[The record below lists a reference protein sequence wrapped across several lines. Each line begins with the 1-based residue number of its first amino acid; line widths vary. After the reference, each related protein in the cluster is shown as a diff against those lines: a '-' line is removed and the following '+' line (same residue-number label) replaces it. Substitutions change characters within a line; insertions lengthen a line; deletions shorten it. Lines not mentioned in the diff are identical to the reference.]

1 MRESGGGI
9 PSRFSERQMN
19 MNTNNKKDV
28 QSAIAIILFAMVFYA
43 FSFKI
48 QATTSDVLGSR
59 FFPQAAAVCLVL
71 LGVIQIFRN
80 LRSKEVLTEEQEAKI
95 AKTDQINRPLVLTTV
110 MLFAYYFLCM
120 GIGFTLT
127 SMVYLVC
134 SSLVLMP
141 ADSKKD
147 KKTLLLVL
155 LVAVLVPVFLN
166 TVFFKVFHIML
177 PKGKLF

>member
-1 MRESGGGI
+1 
-9 PSRFSERQMN
+9 MN

-28 QSAIAIILFAMVFYA
+28 QSAIAIILFAAVFYA

-59 FFPQAAAVCLVL
+59 FFPQAAAICLVL

-80 LRSKEVLTEEQEAKI
+80 IRSKEVLTEEQEAKI
-95 AKTDQINRPLVLTTV
+95 AKADQINRPLILTTV
-110 MLFAYYFLCM
+110 LLFAYYFLCM
-120 GIGFTLT
+120 GVGFTLT
-127 SMVYLVC
+127 SIVYLLC
-134 SSLVLMP
+134 SSWVLMP
-141 ADSKKD
+141 DTGKKD
-147 KKTLLLVL
+147 KKTLLVIV
-155 LVAVLVPVFLN
+155 LVAVLVPIFLN